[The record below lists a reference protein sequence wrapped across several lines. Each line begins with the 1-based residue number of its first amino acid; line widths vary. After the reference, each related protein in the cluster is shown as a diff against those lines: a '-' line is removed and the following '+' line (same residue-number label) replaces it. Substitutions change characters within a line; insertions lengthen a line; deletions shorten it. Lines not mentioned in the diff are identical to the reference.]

1 MAPVASWTPSKAVVF
16 DIVVPTGTSP
26 ETVVDA
32 TASIVGLSEVY
43 CVQHQGAQ
51 NFQVTVK
58 SMGAMSLIVDAGY
71 LVIGGERVQVVPV
84 GPQVTNVACLFLPS
98 FVSNEALVQAL
109 SPYGKVLTVTSGL
122 MSARRGV
129 LTGTRFI
136 RMEMNAA
143 NPVPNYLRISG
154 HRATFDYRGLQRV
167 CRRCGSS
174 GHLRAQCTAPFCGR
188 CGVHGHASDGCD
200 RPCRRCGDGHPT
212 VVCPVRRSYSDAAT
226 GAFPPLKP
234 TSTAT
239 AASED
244 VAVVKDAVL
253 ASPLQV
259 AENET
264 QGDGSVHDATPCASA
279 SPPAQQALVS
289 DNAELSPFNATSVS
303 PDARSTNVPSSQA
316 AAASAAPAAAVVPT
330 ATASQGDH
338 EDASSEPSPDSQD
351 ATAATSRAVAPA
363 TSTPRRV
370 LRKTTAQKALA
381 SVREDSP
388 AGKTERVGFE
398 DDDPSLPAA
407 QRLPSSD
414 TSSEDSFSLGLSS
427 VVESDIEM
435 GTLREVK
442 RGHTSSACS
451 DEASDGRAE
460 TQRPKKPRP
469 SSGRSKCAP

>member
-1 MAPVASWTPSKAVVF
+1 MAPVASWTPSKALVF
-16 DIVVPTGTSP
+16 AIVAPTGTSP

-58 SMGAMSLIVDAGY
+58 SMGAMSLIVDCW
-71 LVIGGERVQVVPV
+71 LPVVPV

-136 RMEMNAA
+136 RIEMNAA

-174 GHLRAQCTAPFCGR
+174 GHLRAQCTALFCGR
-188 CGVHGHASDGCD
+188 CGVHGHSSDGCD

-212 VVCPVRRSYSDAAT
+212 VACPVRRSYSDAAT
-226 GAFPPLKP
+226 GSFPPLIP

-244 VAVVKDAVL
+244 VVVVKDAVL

-259 AENET
+259 AESET
-264 QGDGSVHDATPCASA
+264 QGDGSVHDATPRASA
-279 SPPAQQALVS
+279 TPPAQQALVS
-289 DNAELSPFNATSVS
+289 DN
-303 PDARSTNVPSSQA
+303 
-316 AAASAAPAAAVVPT
+316 
-330 ATASQGDH
+330 
-338 EDASSEPSPDSQD
+338 
-351 ATAATSRAVAPA
+351 
-363 TSTPRRV
+363 
-370 LRKTTAQKALA
+370 
-381 SVREDSP
+381 
-388 AGKTERVGFE
+388 TERS
-398 DDDPSLPAA
+398 P
-407 QRLPSSD
+407 
-414 TSSEDSFSLGLSS
+414 
-427 VVESDIEM
+427 
-435 GTLREVK
+435 
-442 RGHTSSACS
+442 C
-451 DEASDGRAE
+451 
-460 TQRPKKPRP
+460 
-469 SSGRSKCAP
+469 

>member
-26 ETVVDA
+26 ETTVDA
-32 TASIVGLSEVY
+32 TASI
-43 CVQHQGAQ
+43 GAR

-58 SMGAMSLIVDAGY
+58 STDAMSLIVDAGY

-136 RMEMNAA
+136 RIECAEDVVQAA
-143 NPVPNYLRISG
+143 TYEHS
-154 HRATFDYRGLQRV
+154 AW
-167 CRRCGSS
+167 RRFVVV
-174 GHLRAQCTAPFCGR
+174 AA
-188 CGVHGHASDGCD
+188 
-200 RPCRRCGDGHPT
+200 RCGDGHPT

-234 TSTAT
+234 TPTAT

-244 VAVVKDAVL
+244 VVVLKGAVL

-264 QGDGSVHDATPCASA
+264 QGDGSVHDATPRASA

-289 DNAELSPFNATSVS
+289 DNAELSPVNATSVS
-303 PDARSTNVPSSQA
+303 PYARSTNVPRSQDA
-316 AAASAAPAAAVVPT
+316 AAAAPAAGVVPA
-330 ATASQGDH
+330 ATASPDDH
-338 EDASSEPSPDSQD
+338 EDASSELSPNSPD

-363 TSTPRRV
+363 TSTPGRVRRM
-370 LRKTTAQKALA
+370 TTAQKALT

-388 AGKTERVGFE
+388 AGTTDRVCFE
-398 DDDPSLPAA
+398 DVDPSLPAA

-414 TSSEDSFSLGLSS
+414 TS
-427 VVESDIEM
+427 
-435 GTLREVK
+435 
-442 RGHTSSACS
+442 
-451 DEASDGRAE
+451 
-460 TQRPKKPRP
+460 
-469 SSGRSKCAP
+469 